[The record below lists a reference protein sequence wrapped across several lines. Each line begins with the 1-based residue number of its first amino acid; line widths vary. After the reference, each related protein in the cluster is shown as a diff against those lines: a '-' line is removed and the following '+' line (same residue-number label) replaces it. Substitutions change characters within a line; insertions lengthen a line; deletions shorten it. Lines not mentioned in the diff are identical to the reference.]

1 LGFFSAALPADNPM
15 TAAELNTRVN
25 DCFGVRKPATQRSPE
40 QIQKSKT
47 IVDVLKI
54 PENAIAGHLNW
65 GTFTLRDVVTKSGGA
80 SPFGNDTVQYRGSAN
95 DAALN
100 AAVLR
105 FKADPKASARFG
117 LGQSGHQAHA
127 CGHRLTLRGLA
138 ACTSC

>member
-1 LGFFSAALPADNPM
+1 MRANRQPNAV
-15 TAAELNTRVN
+15 LN
-25 DCFGVRKPATQRSPE
+25 KSK
-40 QIQKSKT
+40 KSKT

-80 SPFGNDTVQYRGSAN
+80 SPIGNDTVKYRGSSN

-100 AAVLR
+100 AGVLR
-105 FKADPKASARFG
+105 FKADPQASARFG

-127 CGHRLTLRGLA
+127 CRHRRTLRGLCGLHKLLSA
-138 ACTSC
+138 GIRRPTPHSHWPPVLLRVD